1 MLLTI
6 ILVLAFLMG
15 CVCGL
20 RSLTGPAIICWGAH
34 LGWLQLD
41 DTKLAFLHSPI
52 ALVVFT
58 ALAAGELVADKLPFT
73 PNRTM
78 SGSLVVR
85 FALGALCGL
94 ALSLSAETSWLPGA
108 LLAGIGAVAASYADT
123 TFGAGSRLSGAFR
136 IFRSRWWKMPLRWV
150 WVCFLFLQFDF
161 QGRYEEGRVQW
172 CPHPG
177 SQVRNMSI
185 GLMQFEGVEW
195 QRSSSLTRL

>member
-20 RSLTGPAIICWGAH
+20 RSLTGPANICWGAH

-108 LLAGIGAVAASYADT
+108 LLAGIGAVAASYA
-123 TFGAGSRLSGAFR
+123 GYHVR
-136 IFRSRWWKMPLRWV
+136 RWLTVKRGLPDFPVALV
-150 WVCFLFLQFDF
+150 EDAVAVGVGLFLVSPIRFS
-161 QGRYEEGRVQW
+161 G
-172 CPHPG
+172 P
-177 SQVRNMSI
+177 
-185 GLMQFEGVEW
+185 L
-195 QRSSSLTRL
+195 